1 MPHPYTSIGERT
13 ETGYVRKRNEDSL
26 RVHRDAGLVVVAD
39 GMGGHPGGDMAS
51 RVAVEVVERA
61 VAEEATGLTEALRLA
76 HRAIIDSGRKAGT
89 PGMGTTCVA
98 ARLRSDWLECAWV
111 GDSRIY
117 RLHADGLERLSRD
130 HSYVQSLVDAGA
142 LSPEAAER
150 HPERN
155 VLTQCLGGF
164 GDDTPEIGHRRVPV
178 VPGDRLLLCTDGLTG
193 ELHDARIESVL
204 ADEPKDQQAAWA
216 LVEAALAAG
225 GRDNVT
231 VIVATV

>member
-1 MPHPYTSIGERT
+1 MSHPFTSIGERT

-26 RVHRDAGLVVVAD
+26 RVHREAGLVIVAD

-51 RVAVEVVERA
+51 RVAVEAVERA
-61 VAEEATGLTEALRLA
+61 VVEEAAGLTEAILFA
-76 HRAIIDSGRKAGT
+76 HRAVIDCGRNAGT
-89 PGMGTTCVA
+89 PGLGTTCVA
-98 ARLRSDWLECAWV
+98 ARLRPDVLEFAWV

-117 RLHADGLERLSRD
+117 CLHADGLERLSRD
-130 HSYVQSLVDAGA
+130 HSYVQSLVDAGV
-142 LSPEAAER
+142 LSAEAAER

-164 GDDTPEIGHRRVPV
+164 GDETPDVGHRTVPAA
-178 VPGDRLLLCTDGLTG
+178 PGDRVLLCTDGLTG
-193 ELHDARIESVL
+193 ELDDARIESVL
-204 ADEPKDQQAAWA
+204 TDEPMDQQAAWA
-216 LVEAALAAG
+216 LVDAALAEG